1 MNPRL
6 KSVLAALLCL
16 CLLCTTVNA
25 QATSDKS
32 APSIAQTEVNANTA
46 FNRGE
51 YVKALPLYKKL
62 SETFKNQPT
71 RLGTIQEKI
80 RVCEKAIEAAK
91 KDPAATQPALAA
103 GTDQTSAETRKPH
116 PAPKPGQVLDLSIK
130 DLGNFE
136 FDQEKGGNIPTDVMG
151 LNGAKIRL
159 RGYMIPMDQAQ
170 NITQFAL
177 VPSLFSCCFGQP
189 PQIQHTIVADCPK
202 GKAVG
207 YVPDEI
213 VVEGT
218 LNVGEK
224 KDDGYIVS
232 IFEMNVTSV
241 KPAPK

>member
-1 MNPRL
+1 
-6 KSVLAALLCL
+6 VVA
-16 CLLCTTVNA
+16 NA
-25 QATSDKS
+25 QTAVDKTP
-32 APSIAQTEVNANTA
+32 PSIAQVEVTANTA

-51 YVKALPLYKKL
+51 YAKALPLYKKL
-62 SETFKNQPT
+62 TETFKSQPT

-91 KDPAATQPALAA
+91 RDPAATQPAPS
-103 GTDQTSAETRKPH
+103 TDQTSAETRKPH

-136 FDQEKGGNIPTDVMG
+136 FDQEKGGNIPTDVKG

-159 RGYMIPMDQAQ
+159 RGYMIPMDQAE

-232 IFEMNVTSV
+232 IFELNVSSV